1 MSHRRPVRRV
11 RLAVVGAAGLALA
24 AGLATTAS
32 ATEDRHTKPAG
43 RPAPKPTVVLV
54 HGAWADSAG
63 WTGVAKRLQADG
75 YPVAAP
81 ATPLR
86 GLAGDAAY
94 LADYLRTI
102 EGPVVLVG
110 HSYGGAVI
118 TGAATGNAD
127 VKALVYVAAFAPDKG
142 ESIADLVGRFP
153 GSHLSD
159 DPNAP
164 VPTALNAVPFTQA
177 DGGTGVDLYIKPD
190 KFRDVFL
197 SDRVSRSK
205 AAVLAATQRPI
216 TAQAVGEP
224 SAKAPAWK
232 TIPSWYLV
240 ARGDRT
246 IPAAAERFMAA
257 RAHART
263 SEVDGPHAVHVTDPG
278 VVTRLI
284 EKAAA
289 ATR

>member
-1 MSHRRPVRRV
+1 MSHRRPVRPV
-11 RLAVVGAAGLALA
+11 RLAVVGAVGLALA

-32 ATEDRHTKPAG
+32 ATSDHHAEPAG
-43 RPAPKPTVVLV
+43 KPKPKPTVVLV

-63 WTGVAKRLQADG
+63 WSGVAKRLQADG
-75 YPVAAP
+75 YPVTAP

-86 GLAGDAAY
+86 GLGSDAAY
-94 LADYLRTI
+94 LADYLKTI
-102 EGPVVLVG
+102 NGPVVLVG

-118 TGAATGNAD
+118 TDAATGNPN

-142 ESIADLVGRFP
+142 ESITDLVGRFP

-159 DPNAP
+159 DPDAP
-164 VPTALNAVPFTQA
+164 LPTALNAVPFTQA

-197 SDRVSRSK
+197 SNRVSKSK
-205 AAVLAATQRPI
+205 AAALAATQRPV

-224 SAKAPAWK
+224 SAVTPAWR

-246 IPAAAERFMAA
+246 IPPAAERFMAS

-263 SEVDGPHAVHVTDPG
+263 IEVDGPHAIHLTDPKA
-278 VVTRLI
+278 VTRLV
-284 EKAAA
+284 EKAATA
-289 ATR
+289 R

>member
-1 MSHRRPVRRV
+1 MSHRRPVRPV
-11 RLAVVGAAGLALA
+11 RLAVVSAAGLALA

-32 ATEDRHTKPAG
+32 ATQDHHAKPAG
-43 RPAPKPTVVLV
+43 KPEPKPTVVLV

-63 WTGVAKRLQADG
+63 WSGVAKRLQADG
-75 YPVAAP
+75 YAVTAP

-86 GLAGDAAY
+86 GLGGDAAY
-94 LADYLRTI
+94 LADYLKTI
-102 EGPVVLVG
+102 NGPVVLVG

-118 TGAATGNAD
+118 TDAATGNPN

-142 ESIADLVGRFP
+142 ESVTDLVGKFP

-159 DPNAP
+159 DPDAP
-164 VPTALNAVPFTQA
+164 LPTALNAVPFTQA

-197 SDRVSRSK
+197 SNRVSKSK
-205 AAVLAATQRPI
+205 AAALAATQRPV

-224 SAKAPAWK
+224 SAATPAWK

-246 IPAAAERFMAA
+246 IPPAAERFMAS
-257 RAHART
+257 RAHAHT
-263 SEVDGPHAVHVTDPG
+263 VEVDGPHAVHLTDPKA
-278 VVTRLI
+278 VTRLV
-284 EKAAA
+284 EKAATA
-289 ATR
+289 R